1 MADPTRPTE
10 PGRSESDRSEFF
22 DSLQKGVLLGA
33 AVLALVLPPA
43 SMGARQPLAKTA
55 PHAIARVDA
64 VVRHADFAGETPTED
79 VRQLANW
86 SVHTGD
92 HQNLNFIIL
101 DKKDARVWV
110 FDTAGRLKAQS
121 PVLLGAAVGDDNAPD
136 IGTKAI
142 ADVKPEEKTT
152 AAGRFIAEMGMN
164 TRNEDVVWVDYNA
177 AVSMHRVLTT
187 NKDEHRLERLATPTP
202 ADNRISYGCI
212 NLPKAFY
219 ENVVAP
225 TVRTGGAVIY
235 VLPETRSAQ
244 QVFGSWD
251 VDKPGTRVALN

>member
-1 MADPTRPTE
+1 MADPTAPA
-10 PGRSESDRSEFF
+10 DAKSEFL
-22 DSLQKGVLLGA
+22 DSVQKGVLLGA
-33 AVLALVLPPA
+33 AILALVLPPA
-43 SMGARQPLAKTA
+43 SIAKRH
-55 PHAIARVDA
+55 PSEPQQSVQ
-64 VVRHADFAGETPTED
+64 VRHADFAGEAPTED

-86 SVHTGD
+86 SVSTRD
-92 HQNLNFIIL
+92 HKNLNFIIL

-110 FDTAGRLKAQS
+110 FDNTGHLKAES
-121 PVLLGAAVGDDNAPD
+121 PVLLGSAVGDDNAPG
-136 IGTKAI
+136 IGSKAI
-142 ADVKPEEKTT
+142 ADVKDEEKTT

-187 NKDEHRLERLATPTP
+187 NADERRLERLATPTP

-219 ENVVAP
+219 EDVVAP

-235 VLPETRSAQ
+235 VLPETRSPQ

-251 VDKPGTRVALN
+251 VDKPETRLAQR